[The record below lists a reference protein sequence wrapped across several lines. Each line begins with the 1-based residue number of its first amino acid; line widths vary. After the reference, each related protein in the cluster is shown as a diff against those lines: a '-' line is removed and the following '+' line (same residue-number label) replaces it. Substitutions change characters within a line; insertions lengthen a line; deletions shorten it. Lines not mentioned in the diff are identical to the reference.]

1 MRRNLIATVSLLPTF
16 LPIPAE
22 KSGTEGV
29 AGIVIKRLGVQIESR
44 LGEIKSVRCG
54 RARWWKKTLA
64 SYCVVRDV
72 LERSGGNQ
80 NRPAERSSTGRADAA
95 I

>member
-22 KSGTEGV
+22 KSETEGV
-29 AGIVIKRLGVQIESR
+29 AGIVIKRLGAQIESR
-44 LGEIKSVRCG
+44 LGEIKSSRRGALSLEDEDAYVPPRCAQYFG
-54 RARWWKKTLA
+54 EIRRI
-64 SYCVVRDV
+64 
-72 LERSGGNQ
+72 Q
-80 NRPAERSSTGRADAA
+80 NLPAERSSTGKPEAA